1 MPVIMLIS
9 LNSCA
14 DRMATPSLLPR
25 PIEANRPDDVAVSP
39 SPVQADPAEAE
50 MISKLLDQARLANDK
65 FDQAL
70 LAVTKSG
77 SPGSEMW
84 IKAESARSVA
94 EIARAP
100 GLDALTALDAAMA
113 RAIDSGRNPD
123 TFMSARREVQ
133 AMADR
138 QAAQLE
144 ALSR

>member
-100 GLDALTALDAAMA
+100 
-113 RAIDSGRNPD
+113 
-123 TFMSARREVQ
+123 
-133 AMADR
+133 DR
-138 QAAQLE
+138 K
-144 ALSR
+144 SVV